1 MNLPAGSPVEL
12 GINLKEVDLKG
23 TLNNFFTANFSGYAC
38 VTIDGYDGV
47 EEGVIVF
54 KAGHPIAFSYSYLKH
69 DKNLSGV
76 QALPRAF
83 NAFRAR
89 NGVMDVFATTKE
101 QLELILSF
109 NSDAVLKQVLTQD
122 ELDRLTGAP
131 YTEGY
136 AVQVLGRKEE
146 ISKRDVLKKYGLSS
160 VEGGGAKP
168 LSKSAAKSV
177 PS

>member
-1 MNLPAGSPVEL
+1 MNLPAGNPVEL
-12 GINLKEVDLKG
+12 GINLKEVDLHG
-23 TLNNFFTANFSGYAC
+23 TLSNFFTANFSGYAC

-47 EEGVIVF
+47 EEGVLVF

-69 DKNLSGV
+69 GKNLSGI
-76 QALPRAF
+76 QALPRTF

-89 NGVMDVFATTKE
+89 NGVMDVFSVTKD

-109 NSDAVLKQVLTQD
+109 NSDAVLKQVLTQE
-122 ELDRLTGAP
+122 ELDRLMASA

-146 ISKRDVLKKYGLSS
+146 ISKRDVLKRYGLSS

-168 LSKSAAKSV
+168 VSKSAVK